1 MARLASKAKA
11 GFYPTP
17 LSVLENIK
25 SVLEITPG
33 ARLLDPCCGEGKS
46 LSYLAKDTQA
56 INYGVELD
64 KNRHNASKERLDNVL
79 WGDALT
85 ETKISLKS
93 FGLLFLNP
101 PYDYDVV
108 ETDTEKAQRLE
119 VRFLNKYY
127 RTLQNDGWLIYIIPY
142 NILKHSASLLAKNF
156 TEMHLF
162 AFPEGDFQSFKQC
175 VLIGKRATQRKA
187 IADKMTEEFT
197 RVGSM
202 TAAEF
207 LSVAPDTSHMIKL
220 GSLQVPEPGKVKFR
234 FESRRID
241 PDSWVSRIN
250 KDGLFTNLLEQLYP
264 RHEKKIR
271 PLAPLLQ
278 GHMGLVLAG
287 GLMNGSV
294 KKNGKH
300 LVIKGTVLKEH
311 KIMSQTHNP
320 ATEIT
325 TTKVRDVYNITVKAI
340 DMNTAQIMTIQ

>member
-17 LSVLENIK
+17 LSVLESIK

-46 LSYLAKDTQA
+46 LSCLARDTGG
-56 INYGVELD
+56 IKYGVELD

-108 ETDTEKAQRLE
+108 ETDIEKAERLE
-119 VRFLNKYY
+119 VKFLRRYMNSIQK
-127 RTLQNDGWLIYIIPY
+127 DGWLVYVIPY
-142 NILKHSASLLAKNF
+142 NVLKYSASLLAKNF

-162 AFPEGDFQSFKQC
+162 AFPEDEFEAFKQC

-197 RVGSM
+197 KVGSM
-202 TAAEF
+202 TAEEF
-207 LSVAPDTSHMIKL
+207 LTVAPNTSHMNKL

-241 PDSWVSRIN
+241 PDSWASRISR
-250 KDGLFTNLLEQLYP
+250 DGLFSNLLEQFYP
-264 RHEKKIR
+264 RHKKKIR

-278 GHMGLVLAG
+278 GHIGLVLAS
-287 GLMNGSV
+287 GLMNMAV

-320 ATEIT
+320 TTEVT

-340 DMNTAQIMTIQ
+340 DMNKAQLMTIQ

>member
-17 LSVLENIK
+17 LSVLKSIK
-25 SVLEITPG
+25 SVLKITPD

-108 ETDTEKAQRLE
+108 ETDIEKAQRLE

-127 RTLQNDGWLIYIIPY
+127 RTLQKDGWLIYIIPY

-156 TEMHLF
+156 TEMCLF
-162 AFPEGDFQSFKQC
+162 AFPEDEFETFKQC
-175 VLIGKRATQRKA
+175 VLIGKRSTQRKA
-187 IADKMTEEFT
+187 VADKMTEELIKA
-197 RVGSM
+197 GSM
-202 TAAEF
+202 TAEEF
-207 LSVAPDTSHMIKL
+207 LTVAPNTNNMNKL

-234 FESRRID
+234 FEGRRID
-241 PDSWVSRIN
+241 PDSWASRIS

-278 GHMGLVLAG
+278 GHIGLVLAG

-300 LVIKGTVLKEH
+300 LVIKGTVIKDH
-311 KIMSQTHNP
+311 KIISQTHNP
-320 ATEIT
+320 VNEIT

>member
-17 LSVLENIK
+17 LSVLESIK

-119 VRFLNKYY
+119 VRFLDKYY
-127 RTLQNDGWLIYIIPY
+127 RTLQNDGWLVYIIPY
-142 NILKHSASLLAKNF
+142 NVLKYSASLLAKNF
-156 TEMHLF
+156 TEMRLF
-162 AFPEGDFQSFKQC
+162 AFPKEEFEAFKQC
-175 VLIGKRATQRKA
+175 VLIAKRATQRKA
-187 IADKMTEEFT
+187 VADKMTEEFT
-197 RVGSM
+197 RVSSM
-202 TAAEF
+202 TADEF
-207 LSVAPDTSHMIKL
+207 LSVAPGTSHMNKL

-300 LVIKGTVLKEH
+300 LVIKGTVIKDH

-340 DMNTAQIMTIQ
+340 DMNKAQLITIQ

>member
-17 LSVLENIK
+17 LCVLESIK
-25 SVLEITPG
+25 SVLEMTPG

-46 LSYLAKDTQA
+46 LSCLARNTEG

-64 KNRHNASKERLDNVL
+64 KNRHNASKERLGNVL

-127 RTLQNDGWLIYIIPY
+127 RTLQKDGWLVYVIPY

-156 TEMHLF
+156 TEMRLF
-162 AFPEGDFQSFKQC
+162 AFPEDEFEAFRQC
-175 VLIGKRATQRKA
+175 VLVAKKATQRKA

-197 RVGSM
+197 KVGSM
-202 TAAEF
+202 TADEF
-207 LSVAPDTSHMIKL
+207 LTVAPDTSHMNKL
-220 GSLQVPEPGKVKFR
+220 GSLQIPEPGKVKFR

-241 PDSWVSRIN
+241 PDSWASRIS
-250 KDGLFTNLLEQLYP
+250 KDGLFINLLEQLYP
-264 RHEKKIR
+264 KYEKKIR

-278 GHMGLVLAG
+278 GHIGLVLAG

-300 LVIKGTVLKEH
+300 LVIKGTVVKEH

-320 ATEIT
+320 VSEVT
-325 TTKVRDVYNITVKAI
+325 TTKVRDIYNITVKAI

>member
-17 LSVLENIK
+17 LSVLESIK

-46 LSYLAKDTQA
+46 LSCLARDTGG
-56 INYGVELD
+56 IKYGVELD

-119 VRFLNKYY
+119 VRFLDKYY
-127 RTLQNDGWLIYIIPY
+127 RTLQNDGWLVYIIPY
-142 NILKHSASLLAKNF
+142 NVLKYSASLLAKNF
-156 TEMHLF
+156 TEMRLF
-162 AFPEGDFQSFKQC
+162 AFPKEEFEAFKQC

-187 IADKMTEEFT
+187 VADKMTEEFT

-202 TAAEF
+202 TADEF
-207 LSVAPDTSHMIKL
+207 LSVAPDTSHMNKL

-300 LVIKGTVLKEH
+300 LVIKGTVIKDH

>member
-17 LSVLENIK
+17 LSVLESIK
-25 SVLEITPG
+25 QVLKITPS
-33 ARLLDPCCGEGKS
+33 ARMLDPCCGEGKS
-46 LSYLAKDTQA
+46 LSYLARGTEGIKH
-56 INYGVELD
+56 GVELD
-64 KNRHNASKERLDNVL
+64 KHRHNASKGRLDNVL

-108 ETDTEKAQRLE
+108 ETDIEKAQRLE

-127 RTLQNDGWLIYIIPY
+127 GTLQNDGWLVYIIPY
-142 NILKHSASLLAKNF
+142 NVLKYSASLLAKNF
-156 TEMHLF
+156 TEMRLF
-162 AFPEGDFQSFKQC
+162 AFPEDEFEAFKQC
-175 VLIGKRATQRKA
+175 VLVGKRATQRKA
-187 IADKMTEEFT
+187 ISDKMAEEFIS
-197 RVGSM
+197 VGSM

-207 LSVAPDTSHMIKL
+207 LSVASDTSSINKL
-220 GSLQVPEPGKVKFR
+220 GSLQVPGPGKVKFR

-241 PDSWVSRIN
+241 PQSWASRIN
-250 KDGLFTNLLEQLYP
+250 KDSLFSNLLEQLYP
-264 RHEKKIR
+264 KHKRKIR

-278 GHMGLVLAG
+278 GHIGLVLAG

-294 KKNGKH
+294 KKNGKY

-311 KIMSQTHNP
+311 RIMSQTHNP
-320 ATEIT
+320 ATEVT